1 MKIYELKTMP
11 VSNSTKIMKSLKQL
25 NESGFNIFT
34 ILNVSF
40 SKSLNLSI
48 KVIMILMII
57 DGLDIKRV
65 N

>member
-1 MKIYELKTMP
+1 MP

-57 DGLDIKRV
+57 DGLDTKRV